1 MEKKWLDNK
10 FKQYGVKDNN
20 LSDLKIRM
28 DEIPVSLAIAQAAK
42 ESGWGTSRFALEGNA
57 LFGQWTYN
65 GEGIKPAGA
74 DSNTKHKVMKFKVLQ
89 ASVRAYQRNL
99 NTHNLVKPI
108 DRVQTLSYDISIPHT
123 QISQMNTRS
132 VIDRPIINPPQVNF
146 SFSYLVADVSNESKM
161 GLYVN
166 FPQYEEPFSG
176 APFYANNTG
185 HTLLSGFVAI

>member
-1 MEKKWLDNK
+1 MSRIIYNAEGLFVGPSGHN
-10 FKQYGVKDNN
+10 F
-20 LSDLKIRM
+20 LSY
-28 DEIPVSLAIAQAAK
+28 V
-42 ESGWGTSRFALEGNA
+42 
-57 LFGQWTYN
+57 
-65 GEGIKPAGA
+65 GEAPHN
-74 DSNTKHKVMKFKVLQ
+74 DYSNPLV
-89 ASVRAYQRNL
+89 
-99 NTHNLVKPI
+99 THNLVKPI

-132 VIDRPIINPPQVNF
+132 VIGRPIINPPQVNF

-185 HTLLSGFVAI
+185 HTLLSGFVLSLIHI